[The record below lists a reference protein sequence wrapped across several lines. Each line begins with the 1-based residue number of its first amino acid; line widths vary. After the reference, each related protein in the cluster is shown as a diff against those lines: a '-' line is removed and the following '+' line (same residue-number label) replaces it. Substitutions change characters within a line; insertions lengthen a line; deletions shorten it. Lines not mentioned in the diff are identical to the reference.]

1 MMSLRANGA
10 RAPAVTGMGAV
21 SAVGIGCLPLRLALD
36 EGRDGIAPI
45 IRFSTE
51 ELTVHLGGMVA
62 DSEAAPAGDAQE
74 DPWRLC
80 VEFALKA
87 AREAW
92 AEARVADA
100 GLAPENFSGRLRQF
114 GPHLVI
120 LIDAAHMGGPAG
132 EIRLLAWE
140 QATSLSASTHT
151 LPLSMFSSFIT
162 TELGCQVALLGIQPQ
177 QIGPGQPFSL
187 PVRNAV
193 RRLTRGLARVL
204 QE

>member
-1 MMSLRANGA
+1 LTLSWQKQLRQAAAQLTKADASPRIAILGVGSELNGDDAAGVYTA
-10 RAPAVTGMGAV
+10 RA
-21 SAVGIGCLPLRLALD
+21 LLRYQA
-36 EGRDGIAPI
+36 RA
-45 IRFSTE
+45 
-51 ELTVHLGGMVA
+51 MVPH
-62 DSEAAPAGDAQE
+62 SV
-74 DPWRLC
+74 L
-80 VEFALKA
+80 VI
-87 AREAW
+87 
-92 AEARVADA
+92 DA